1 MKAHTVKATVF
12 PAIIYTCESWT
23 IKKAECQRI
32 DAFELQFWRALENPL
47 DFKEIKPVNPK
58 ANQSW
63 IFTGRIDEEAEASVL
78 WAPDA
83 KG

>member
-1 MKAHTVKATVF
+1 M
-12 PAIIYTCESWT
+12 
-23 IKKAECQRI
+23 
-32 DAFELQFWRALENPL
+32 QFWRALENPL